1 MGEIKISGFQRSFAL
16 AMSFF
21 IASTVVS
28 PKQESG
34 WKLLAPAVAAESK
47 WSIENVLKAKDI
59 EIDAQNQVV
68 SDICSAAVDREF
80 AEMELNRGNYPDAVK
95 TSLAVI
101 KDLRKYLKPDDVR
114 VQSARLLL
122 SEAYLRSKNRNGCLK
137 QLRSVLLQQLA
148 ADELRE
154 SKIRSGMSSS
164 ELKEDG
170 VETSTQFEERYQRL
184 SRDAV
189 LRPASE
195 ALRRAELLFW
205 ENRLADALR
214 LTRIGLSF
222 DTGTI
227 SGDRAKFLQAL
238 IYFGLGDRA
247 ALERARRRL
256 GEGLSVATASYATG
270 QAGDLE
276 KRTYIK
282 EPRSSKVA
290 ESRETFVDGLIAEL
304 DGNHSAA
311 LKFYESAIEAMRDA
325 EPGLDA
331 LVFRI
336 YKGNALLNNGEP
348 VAAYRDLNHVF
359 ETARRLVEGREKGL
373 LFGKISQIA
382 LMEMYRTLLVRMTY
396 ESTLS
401 KSHNTDMH
409 DAKALSN
416 CLERNMLNG
425 SARIAVRPFEENYQ
439 EFADALYHVGYQFK
453 TSHRQAL
460 AQRCFWGN
468 VSVIETHVP
477 EYKRQLGG
485 TLYDLAE
492 SYFWSE
498 QYDIA
503 IEVFLRCIEVRR
515 EIDPDS
521 LDYILTLNTLGRV
534 YLAKGDELEAIAC
547 INSALHRLLH
557 HEDRQSTRISRMVA
571 DLRRSFKPGEQD
583 ERPAPD
589 SVASGD
595 RYIEQISA
603 LPLPEQLDSIRK
615 SRSGANPDTYSQID
629 DLWQVLADSY
639 SRHKNYDEAVE
650 VSKRLLELRQSA
662 KVKSQSEI
670 LGSLW
675 QLAYICGVSNRHKD
689 ADKYYTELLEKFGDN
704 NSRWRALWLYSRG
717 VVLDSLGLPERAA
730 SDFRKSI
737 IEYKKYLKTL
747 DKVNDKESVD
757 QTGWMIADLEQE
769 LKAKRLCRPDASNY
783 LKGYATC
790 YWDKRRFPLKVYI
803 DDSEERGFGPK
814 LFALV
819 KKAVDDWAETP
830 GLEGKIKFVDDREDA
845 DIYLERVSNYDAI
858 PYGSG
863 GGASA
868 SFVWRGKKLTKEIDR
883 VHLRMYCAEHDL
895 DKMSKHAVLQLYTL
909 ALHEFGHG
917 LGLGHSPSG
926 LDVMYWKSAIDRLS
940 SRDRASVR
948 GIYGFQEERRGR

>member
-1 MGEIKISGFQRSFAL
+1 M
-16 AMSFF
+16 
-21 IASTVVS
+21 
-28 PKQESG
+28 
-34 WKLLAPAVAAESK
+34 APAIAAESK

-59 EIDAQNQVV
+59 EIDAQNMVV
-68 SDICSAAVDREF
+68 SDICSAAVEREL
-80 AEMELNRGNYPDAVK
+80 AEMELNRGDYSDAVK

-101 KDLRKYLKPDDVR
+101 KDLRKHLKPDDVR

-122 SEAYLRSKNRNGCLK
+122 SEAYLRSKNRNACLK
-137 QLRSVLLQQLA
+137 QLRAVLLQQLTS
-148 ADELRE
+148 DELSE
-154 SKIRSGMSSS
+154 AKIRSGMSSS

-170 VETSTQFEERYQRL
+170 VETDRQFEDRYQKL

-247 ALERARRRL
+247 ALASARRRL
-256 GEGLSVATASYATG
+256 GEGWSIATNSEATG
-270 QAGDLE
+270 RVGHIE

-282 EPRSSKVA
+282 EPPKEA
-290 ESRETFVDGLIAEL
+290 ESRGIFVDGLIAEL

-311 LKFYESAIEAMRDA
+311 LKFYDIAIEAVKPRA
-325 EPGLDA
+325 SVLEA
-331 LVFRI
+331 LMFRV

-348 VAAYRDLNHVF
+348 VAAYHELNNVF
-359 ETARRLVEGREKGL
+359 ETARRLVEGREQGL
-373 LFGKISQIA
+373 LFGKMSQIA

-401 KSHNTDMH
+401 KPN
-409 DAKALSN
+409 DADVQNSKALSD
-416 CLERNMLNG
+416 CLEPHILSGN
-425 SARIAVRPFEENYQ
+425 ARIAVRPFQENYP
-439 EFADALYHVGYQFK
+439 ELADALYHVGYQFK

-468 VSVIETHVP
+468 ISVIETHVRQ
-477 EYKRQLGG
+477 YKRQLGG

-503 IEVFLRCIEVRR
+503 VEVFLRCIEVRR

-534 YLAKGDELEAIAC
+534 YLAKGDELEAIDC

-557 HEDRQSTRISRMVA
+557 HEDLQSSRISRMVV
-571 DLRRSFKPGEQD
+571 DLRRRSKPGEPD
-583 ERPAPD
+583 ERSAPD

-595 RYIEQISA
+595 RHIEQISA
-603 LPLPEQLDSIRK
+603 LPLPEQLDSVRK

-639 SRHKNYDEAVE
+639 SRHKDYDEAVE

-689 ADKYYTELLEKFGDN
+689 ADKYYTQLLENFGDN
-704 NSRWRALWLYSRG
+704 NPRWRALWLYSRG

-747 DKVNDKESVD
+747 DKLKDKESVD

-769 LKAKRLCRPDASNY
+769 LKAKRLCRPDASDY

-830 GLEGKIKFVDDREDA
+830 GMEDKIKFVDDREDA

-895 DKMSKHAVLQLYTL
+895 DKMANHAVLQLYTL